1 MCQNA
6 THYMGS
12 NMGRV
17 RASRSRLERAG
28 KRPLTPLAV
37 RRLSKPG
44 LHADGDGLYLRVSEG
59 GARFWVLFVHLKGNG
74 KRREMGLGSAST
86 HSLADAR
93 ELAIRY
99 RKIIDRGDDPIEV
112 RKAEIRAKATER
124 ESRKTFKECAV
135 EYIRL
140 HESSWR
146 NEKHRKDWP
155 SSLES
160 YVYPLIGDQDI
171 ATVGKADL
179 LRVLEQPVGKA
190 ASFWLAKTET
200 AERVKSRI
208 RFVMDWAVS
217 RDYCKSSPG
226 LWDEVTTALP
236 SASKIKKTGHFA
248 AAPHTAVP
256 GIIERVRASTAGA
269 EVKAA
274 FEFCILTAA
283 RSGDVRGAMWSEI
296 DLNGKVWTI
305 PAERMKA
312 GREHRVPLSDR
323 AAAILRAL
331 ERDADSGLVFR
342 TGKGTAY
349 SDAVF
354 TALLARLK
362 TGVTMHGF
370 RSSFKDWAREATNFP
385 EIVSEMALAHLV
397 GDATVQAYGRSD
409 LFNRRRNLMDAWSVY
424 CTGGDRIC

>member
-1 MCQNA
+1 
-6 THYMGS
+6 
-12 NMGRV
+12 
-17 RASRSRLERAG
+17 
-28 KRPLTPLAV
+28 
-37 RRLSKPG
+37 
-44 LHADGDGLYLRVSEG
+44 
-59 GARFWVLFVHLKGNG
+59 LFVHLKGNG
-74 KRREMGLGSAST
+74 ERRKMGLGSAST
-86 HSLADAR
+86 YTLADAR
-93 ELAIRY
+93 ELAVKY
-99 RKIIDRGDDPIEV
+99 RKIIDRGEDPIEV
-112 RKAEIRAKATER
+112 RKAELQAKATER
-124 ESRKTFKECAV
+124 DSRKTFRECAV

-146 NEKHRKDWP
+146 NQKHRKDWP
-155 SSLES
+155 SSLAS
-160 YVYPLIGDQDI
+160 YVYPLMGDQDI
-171 ATVGKADL
+171 ATVGKADV
-179 LRVLEQPVGKA
+179 LRVLEQPVENAG
-190 ASFWLAKTET
+190 SFWLAKTET

-236 SASKIKKTGHFA
+236 PASKIKKTGHFA
-248 AAPHTAVP
+248 AAPYAAVP
-256 GIIERVRASTAGA
+256 GMIEQVRASTAGA
-269 EVKAA
+269 DVKAA
-274 FEFCILTAA
+274 FEYCILTAA

-296 DLNGKVWTI
+296 DLNGKTWTI

-323 AAAILRAL
+323 AVAILRTL
-331 ERDADSGLVFR
+331 ERHANGGLVFR

-362 TGVTMHGF
+362 IDVTMHGF
-370 RSSFKDWAREATNFP
+370 RSSFKDWARETTNFP

-409 LFNRRRNLMDAWSVY
+409 LFNRRRDLMDAWSAY
-424 CTGGDRIC
+424 CTVGDQISSTSGAN